1 MTDEE
6 ILKAFHL
13 CNTDTDCD
21 NSDCP
26 YKDMISG
33 CIPALNNDITSRFT
47 ELKAENAALRN
58 QISEMVMPPC
68 TLGETLYIVACTFG
82 DGYVE
87 DEIVHQSGFS
97 VVKSIVTE
105 KNFYRMCDLVR
116 NGEAFF
122 SQEAAE
128 RELEELVGK

>member
-1 MTDEE
+1 MNEQE
-6 ILKAFHL
+6 IERCLE
-13 CNTDTDCD
+13 
-21 NSDCP
+21 
-26 YKDMISG
+26 
-33 CIPALNNDITSRFT
+33 RFT
-47 ELKAENAALRN
+47 IGKATDVMNFDYAGTLAYIQQLKSENAALRN